1 MPANKYF
8 VPSAGGMQDLD
19 LPSGGKVQ
27 VRMLEVEDLIELEIM
42 DKMDELGGI
51 VQTDHIDRVKGT
63 NKPSDRPKKKPT
75 KAEQVALDEK
85 RDKEETQRFLDLV
98 KDKKRFTPLQHVID
112 KVIAFAVVQ
121 PVINLAFEDA
131 MAESPDGPVKTAVK
145 IPMKDRDP
153 LSLYTDN
160 MKFEDKMHIFGVVL
174 PGAESM
180 KTFRSESTESVG
192 DVADESDDAGS
203 TE

>member
-1 MPANKYF
+1 MPANQYF
-8 VPSAGGMQDLD
+8 VPAAGGLQDLD

-63 NKPSDRPKKKPT
+63 NKPTDRPKKKPT
-75 KAEQVALDEK
+75 KAEQADLDAK
-85 RDKEETQRFLDLV
+85 RDAEETKKFLELV

-112 KVIAFAVVQ
+112 KVIAFSVMQ
-121 PVINLAFEDA
+121 PKIRLAFEDA

-145 IPMKDRDP
+145 IPIGDRDP
-153 LSLYTDN
+153 LALYTDN
-160 MKFEDKMHIFGVVL
+160 MKFEDKMHIFGIVL
-174 PGAESM
+174 PGTESM
-180 KTFRSESTESVG
+180 KSFRPGSQEALG
-192 DVADESDDAGS
+192 DVADESADGGS
-203 TE
+203 AE